1 MRSRASLDARRDAGK
16 FACIMTDTFGPLR
29 RIPRTLIR
37 FAVLAASLASAAPA
51 AATTLTEA
59 LAITYRT
66 NPDLKAARR
75 ELGATNEAVPQ
86 ALSGWRPEVSISGSV
101 GKQVLES
108 QSQGFTGDA
117 TTTPVQGRFEVR
129 QPLYRGGRNNANTE
143 RAVSQVGA
151 QRARLMRTEQDV
163 LLRTVRAYMN
173 VWRDQAILRL
183 NRNNVERLRRQLQ
196 ATQDRFDVGE
206 VTRTDVSQAKSR
218 LQRAIAD
225 RVEAQGAL
233 ESSRAVYEEVVGR
246 PPAQLEQPKPPG
258 NLPES
263 VNAAVRTALDQNP
276 QTRAARFAEIAAR
289 RNVRAITGEL
299 LPDAELV
306 ARASRSANSTSAESS
321 SETLEVLAQISI
333 PLYQRG
339 AVFSRM
345 REAKQ
350 TANQRRLE
358 LRGRKR
364 QVEQEAVSAWEDLQ
378 AARARIDAIEA
389 QVRSAEIALDGVR
402 QESQVGART
411 VLDVLD
417 AEQELLNAEVDLIR
431 AQRDEIVAAYALL
444 AALGRLTAEDRG
456 LPVQVFD
463 VDKAFQ
469 DVRNKLWGSG
479 LPEVYDDE

>member
-1 MRSRASLDARRDAGK
+1 MAHFLAR
-16 FACIMTDTFGPLR
+16 FP
-29 RIPRTLIR
+29 RIARVLSVL
-37 FAVLAASLASAAPA
+37 AVLAASLAQAAPA
-51 AATTLTEA
+51 GAATLTEA
-59 LAITYRT
+59 LATTYRT

-86 ALSGWRPEVSISGSV
+86 ALSGWRPEVSVSGSV
-101 GKQVLES
+101 GKQRLNQ
-108 QSQGFTGDA
+108 QSTFFSDENYL
-117 TTTPVQGRFEVR
+117 TPFNAQFEVR

-151 QRARLMRTEQDV
+151 QRARLLGTEQDV
-163 LLRTVRAYMN
+163 LLRTVRAYMD

-183 NRNNVERLRRQLQ
+183 NRKNVARLRRQLQ

-225 RVEAQGAL
+225 RVEARGAL
-233 ESSRAVYEEVVGR
+233 ESSRAVYEEVVGQ
-246 PPAQLEQPKPPG
+246 PPEKLEQPSPPAD
-258 NLPES
+258 LPDS
-263 VNAAVRTALDQNP
+263 GRGAVRTALEQNP

-289 RNVRAITGEL
+289 RNVRSITGEL

-306 ARASRSANSTSAESS
+306 ARASRSANSTSPESS
-321 SETLEVLAQISI
+321 TETFEILAQITI

-339 AVFSRM
+339 DVFARM

-358 LRGRKR
+358 LRGQKR
-364 QVEQEAVSAWEDLQ
+364 QVEQETVSAWEDLQ

-431 AQRDEIVAAYALL
+431 AQRDEIVAAYSLL
-444 AALGRLTAEDRG
+444 DAQGRLTARDRE
-456 LPVQVFD
+456 LPVEVFD
-463 VDKAFQ
+463 VDAAFQ
-469 DVRNKLWGSG
+469 DVRNELWGSD
-479 LPEVYDDE
+479 LPAVYDDE

>member
-1 MRSRASLDARRDAGK
+1 MTYMRARYRSARRL
-16 FACIMTDTFGPLR
+16 CL
-29 RIPRTLIR
+29 
-37 FAVLAASLASAAPA
+37 LAALVAPIWSAGPA
-51 AATTLTEA
+51 AAATLTDA
-59 LAITYRT
+59 LATTYRT

-101 GKQVLES
+101 GKQRLNQKSTFFSDEVYSTPL
-108 QSQGFTGDA
+108 QG
-117 TTTPVQGRFEVR
+117 QLEVR
-129 QPLYRGGRNNANTE
+129 QPLYRGGRNAANTE
-143 RAVSQVGA
+143 RAVSRVGA
-151 QRARLMRTEQDV
+151 ERARLMGTEQDV
-163 LLRTVRAYMN
+163 LLRAARAYMN

-183 NRNNVERLRRQLQ
+183 NRKNVERLRRQLQ

-218 LQRAIAD
+218 LQRAVAD
-225 RVEAQGAL
+225 RVQAEGAL
-233 ESSRAVYEEVVGR
+233 ESSRAVYKEVVGR
-246 PPAQLEQPKPPG
+246 PPDKLEQPSPPE
-258 NLPES
+258 NLPDS
-263 VNAAVRTALDQNP
+263 VTAAVRVALEQNP
-276 QTRAARFAEIAAR
+276 ETRAARFAEIAAR
-289 RNVRAITGEL
+289 RNVRSITGEL

-321 SETLEVLAQISI
+321 SETLEILAQISI

-364 QVEQEAVSAWEDLQ
+364 QIEQEAVNAWEDLQ
-378 AARARIDAIEA
+378 AARARIEAIRA

-431 AQRDEIVAAYALL
+431 AQRDEIVAGYALL
-444 AALGRLTAEDRG
+444 AAMGRLTARDRG
-456 LPVQVFD
+456 LPVEVFN
-463 VDKAFQ
+463 VDAAFR
-469 DVRNKLWGSG
+469 DVRNKLWGG
-479 LPEVYDDE
+479 DLPEAYGDD

>member
-1 MRSRASLDARRDAGK
+1 MTYIRVRFRHIVRWVGAIATVAVTLVHAGPV
-16 FACIMTDTFGPLR
+16 G
-29 RIPRTLIR
+29 
-37 FAVLAASLASAAPA
+37 
-51 AATTLTEA
+51 ATTLTEA
-59 LAITYRT
+59 LATTYRT

-75 ELGATNEAVPQ
+75 ELGAINEAVPQ
-86 ALSGWRPEVSISGSV
+86 ALSGWRPQVSISGSV
-101 GKQVLES
+101 GKQALES
-108 QSQGFTGDA
+108 ESQNFTGDA
-117 TTTPVQGRFEVR
+117 TTTPVQGQFEVR

-163 LLRTVRAYMN
+163 LLRTVRSYMD

-183 NRNNVERLRRQLQ
+183 NRTNVERLRRQLQ

-233 ESSRAVYEEVVGR
+233 ESSRAVYKEVVGR
-246 PPAQLEQPKPPG
+246 PPEQLEQPSSPE
-258 NLPES
+258 NLPDS
-263 VNAAVRTALDQNP
+263 VTAAVETALAQNP

-289 RNVRAITGEL
+289 RNVRSITGEL

-306 ARASRSANSTSAESS
+306 ARASRSANSTSSESS
-321 SETLEVLAQISI
+321 SETLEVLAQISV

-350 TANQRRLE
+350 TANQRRLQ
-358 LRGRKR
+358 LRGQKR

-431 AQRDEIVAAYALL
+431 AQRDEIVAAYSLL
-444 AALGRLTAEDRG
+444 AALGRLTARDRG
-456 LPVQVFD
+456 LPVEIFNVE
-463 VDKAFQ
+463 KAFQ
-469 DVRNKLWGSG
+469 DVRNKLWGSD
-479 LPEVYDDE
+479 LPPAYGDD